1 MPQFKQN
8 NLHIYRWTYQ
18 NAVDYFKE
26 HTMLDQARINT
37 EIDLIITRPG
47 QALGDKVG
55 EHHYKQL
62 YREAQTSMGLCT

>member
-1 MPQFKQN
+1 
-8 NLHIYRWTYQ
+8 
-18 NAVDYFKE
+18 
-26 HTMLDQARINT
+26 MLDQARINT